1 MIIDNL
7 SIIACLIIVLLTA
20 TSLFANPF
28 VRKIQNEG
36 EADPR
41 LVDEQHLP
49 NVTVLVLANNNAQAL
64 DAHLPLLLTQDYP
77 AAYEVVVVG
86 EQGDLNV
93 ETVVKQFSQNKHLY
107 ATYIPPRSL
116 FMSKKKLA
124 VALGVKAA
132 HYDWVLLLDSNC
144 HPVSDTWLKSMA
156 SHMDI
161 DANLVIG
168 YSNYDEE
175 TKSYYRFDR
184 LRNDCYLLRCAQR
197 SIAYRANGVNI
208 AFRKS
213 EFIKDDGYRG
223 NLHLVN
229 GEYDFIVN
237 KYARTDSARIAID
250 EDAWI
255 REEKPTPKVWHDRNI
270 CYANVR
276 KYLERSF
283 GIRALYNVDMTMM
296 HLNYIVLL
304 LAIVAASILQNW
316 IVLAVASLALIL
328 TLVLRSM
335 AAVKVYRQFGEH
347 IACWKTVFFELYIVW
362 HSLATNIRYAK
373 SDKRDFST
381 HKL

>member
-49 NVTVLVLANNNAQAL
+49 NVTILVLANNNAQAL

-144 HPVSDTWLKSMA
+144 HPVSDAWLKSMA

-255 REEKPTPKVWHDRNI
+255 REEKPTPKSWHDRNI

-296 HLNYIVLL
+296 HLNYIVLV

-335 AAVKVYRQFGEH
+335 AAVKVYRQYGEH

>member
-296 HLNYIVLL
+296 HLNYIVLV

>member
-255 REEKPTPKVWHDRNI
+255 REEKPTSKAWHDRNI

-335 AAVKVYRQFGEH
+335 AAVKVYSQFGEH

>member
-132 HYDWVLLLDSNC
+132 HYDWVILLDSNC

-255 REEKPTPKVWHDRNI
+255 REEKPTPKSWHDRNI

-296 HLNYIVLL
+296 HLNYIVLV

-335 AAVKVYRQFGEH
+335 AAVTVYRQFGEH

-362 HSLATNIRYAK
+362 HSLATKIRYAK

>member
-93 ETVVKQFSQNKHLY
+93 ETVVKQFSQNKHIY

-132 HYDWVLLLDSNC
+132 HYDWVILLDSNC

-270 CYANVR
+270 CYASVR

-296 HLNYIVLL
+296 HLNYIVLV

-335 AAVKVYRQFGEH
+335 AAVKVYSQFGEH

>member
-1 MIIDNL
+1 M
-7 SIIACLIIVLLTA
+7 LLTA

-28 VRKIQNEG
+28 IRRIQQKG
-36 EADPR
+36 YVDPQ

-64 DAHLPLLLTQDYP
+64 DANLPLLLTQDYP
-77 AAYEVVVVG
+77 AEYEVVVVG
-86 EQGDLNV
+86 EQSDLHV
-93 ETVVKQFSQNKHLY
+93 ETAIKQFAKNKHLY

-132 HYDWVLLLDSNC
+132 HYDWVILLDSNC
-144 HPVSDTWLKSMA
+144 HPVADTWLKSMA

-255 REEKPTPKVWHDRNI
+255 REEKPTPKAWHDRNI

-296 HLNYIVLL
+296 HLNYIVLV

-335 AAVKVYRQFGEH
+335 AAVKVYRQFGEQ

>member
-132 HYDWVLLLDSNC
+132 HYDWVILLDSNC

-255 REEKPTPKVWHDRNI
+255 REEKPTPKSWHDRNI

-296 HLNYIVLL
+296 HLNYIVLV

>member
-132 HYDWVLLLDSNC
+132 HYDWVILLDSNC

-255 REEKPTPKVWHDRNI
+255 REEKPTPKAWHDRNN

-296 HLNYIVLL
+296 HLNYIVLV

-347 IACWKTVFFELYIVW
+347 IACWKTVFFELFIVW

>member
-296 HLNYIVLL
+296 HLNYIVLV

-335 AAVKVYRQFGEH
+335 AAVKVYSQFGEH

>member
-28 VRKIQNEG
+28 VRKIQYEG

-156 SHMDI
+156 IHMDI

-255 REEKPTPKVWHDRNI
+255 REEKPTPKAWHDRNI
-270 CYANVR
+270 CYVNVR

-296 HLNYIVLL
+296 HLNYIVLV

>member
-144 HPVSDTWLKSMA
+144 HPASDTWLKSMA

-296 HLNYIVLL
+296 HLNYIVLV

-335 AAVKVYRQFGEH
+335 AAVKVYSQFGEH

>member
-132 HYDWVLLLDSNC
+132 HYDWVILLDSNC
-144 HPVSDTWLKSMA
+144 HHVSDTWLKSMA

-296 HLNYIVLL
+296 HLNYIVLV

-335 AAVKVYRQFGEH
+335 AAVKVYSQFGEH

>member
-132 HYDWVLLLDSNC
+132 HYDWVILLDSNC

-270 CYANVR
+270 CYASVR

-296 HLNYIVLL
+296 HLNYIVLV

-335 AAVKVYRQFGEH
+335 AAVKVYSQFGEH

>member
-250 EDAWI
+250 ENAWI
-255 REEKPTPKVWHDRNI
+255 REEKPTPKAWHDRNI

-296 HLNYIVLL
+296 HLNYIVLV

>member
-250 EDAWI
+250 ENAWI
-255 REEKPTPKVWHDRNI
+255 REEKPIPKAWHDRNI

-296 HLNYIVLL
+296 HLNYIVLV

-335 AAVKVYRQFGEH
+335 AAVKVYRQFGEQ

>member
-132 HYDWVLLLDSNC
+132 HYDWVILLDSNC
-144 HPVSDTWLKSMA
+144 YPVSDTWLKSMA

-255 REEKPTPKVWHDRNI
+255 REEKPTLKAWHDRNI

-373 SDKRDFST
+373 SDKRDFTT

>member
-28 VRKIQNEG
+28 VRKIQNED

-156 SHMDI
+156 SHMDN

-175 TKSYYRFDR
+175 TKPYYRFDR

-255 REEKPTPKVWHDRNI
+255 REEKPTPKAWHDRNI
-270 CYANVR
+270 CYANVH

-373 SDKRDFST
+373 SDKRDFTT

>member
-132 HYDWVLLLDSNC
+132 HYDWVILLDSNC

-255 REEKPTPKVWHDRNI
+255 REEKPTPKSWHDRNI

-296 HLNYIVLL
+296 HLNYIVLV

-335 AAVKVYRQFGEH
+335 AAVTVYRQFGEH

>member
-132 HYDWVLLLDSNC
+132 HYDWVILLDSNC

-283 GIRALYNVDMTMM
+283 GIRVLYNVDMTMM
-296 HLNYIVLL
+296 HLNYIVLV

-335 AAVKVYRQFGEH
+335 AAVKVYSQFGEH

>member
-132 HYDWVLLLDSNC
+132 HYDWVILLDSNC

-296 HLNYIVLL
+296 HLNYIVLV

-335 AAVKVYRQFGEH
+335 AAVKVYSQFGEH

>member
-20 TSLFANPF
+20 TSLLANPF

-49 NVTVLVLANNNAQAL
+49 NVTILVLANNNAQAL
-64 DAHLPLLLTQDYP
+64 DAHLPLLLTQEYP

-132 HYDWVLLLDSNC
+132 HYDWVILLDSNC
-144 HPVSDTWLKSMA
+144 YPVSDTWLKSMA

-296 HLNYIVLL
+296 HLNYIVLV

>member
-1 MIIDNL
+1 MIIDTL

-28 VRKIQNEG
+28 IRRIQQKG
-36 EADPR
+36 YVDPQ

-49 NVTVLVLANNNAQAL
+49 NVTVLVLANNNAHAL

-77 AAYEVVVVG
+77 ADYEVVVVG
-86 EQGDLNV
+86 EQSDLHV
-93 ETVVKQFSQNKHLY
+93 ETAIKQFAQNKHLY

-132 HYDWVLLLDSNC
+132 HFDWVLLLDSNS

-156 SHMDI
+156 SHMDP

-168 YSNYDEE
+168 YSNYDQD

-213 EFIKDDGYRG
+213 EFIENDGYRG

-237 KYARTDSARIAID
+237 KYARPYSARIAI
-250 EDAWI
+250 EPDAWV
-255 REEKPTPKVWHDRNI
+255 REETPTPKTWHDRNI
-270 CYANVR
+270 CYASVR
-276 KYLERSF
+276 KCLQRSF
-283 GIRALYNVDMTMM
+283 GIKALFTIDLTMM
-296 HLNYIVLL
+296 HLNYTLL
-304 LAIVAASILQNW
+304 LLSIVASAILHNW
-316 IVLAVASLALIL
+316 LVLAVASLALIL
-328 TLVLRSM
+328 TLVLRTM
-335 AAVKVYRQFGEH
+335 AAKKVYRQFGEQ
-347 IACWKTVFFELYIVW
+347 IASWKTVFYELYIVC
-362 HSLATNIRYAK
+362 HSLATNIRYTK
-373 SDKRDFST
+373 SDKRDFTT

>member
-144 HPVSDTWLKSMA
+144 HPVSDIWLKSMA

-255 REEKPTPKVWHDRNI
+255 REEKPTPKAWHDCNI

-296 HLNYIVLL
+296 HLNYIVLV

>member
-270 CYANVR
+270 CYASVR

-296 HLNYIVLL
+296 HLNYIVLV

-335 AAVKVYRQFGEH
+335 AAVKVYSQFGEH

>member
-255 REEKPTPKVWHDRNI
+255 REEKPTPKAWHDRNI
-270 CYANVR
+270 CYANVS

-283 GIRALYNVDMTMM
+283 GIRAMYNVDMTMM
-296 HLNYIVLL
+296 HLNYIVLV

>member
-49 NVTVLVLANNNAQAL
+49 NVTILVLANNNAQAL

-144 HPVSDTWLKSMA
+144 HPVSDAWLKSMA

-255 REEKPTPKVWHDRNI
+255 REEKPTPKAWHDRNI
-270 CYANVR
+270 CYANVC

-296 HLNYIVLL
+296 HLNYIVLV

-347 IACWKTVFFELYIVW
+347 IACWKTVFFELFIVW

>member
-1 MIIDNL
+1 
-7 SIIACLIIVLLTA
+7 
-20 TSLFANPF
+20 
-28 VRKIQNEG
+28 
-36 EADPR
+36 
-41 LVDEQHLP
+41 
-49 NVTVLVLANNNAQAL
+49 
-64 DAHLPLLLTQDYP
+64 
-77 AAYEVVVVG
+77 
-86 EQGDLNV
+86 
-93 ETVVKQFSQNKHLY
+93 
-107 ATYIPPRSL
+107 
-116 FMSKKKLA
+116 
-124 VALGVKAA
+124 
-132 HYDWVLLLDSNC
+132 
-144 HPVSDTWLKSMA
+144 
-156 SHMDI
+156 MDI

-270 CYANVR
+270 CYASVR

-296 HLNYIVLL
+296 HLNYIVLV

-335 AAVKVYRQFGEH
+335 AAVKVYSQFGEH

>member
-28 VRKIQNEG
+28 VRKIQNDG

-144 HPVSDTWLKSMA
+144 HPVSDIWLKSMA

-168 YSNYDEE
+168 YSNYDEK

-255 REEKPTPKVWHDRNI
+255 REEKPTPKAWYDRNI

-296 HLNYIVLL
+296 HLNYIVLV

>member
-255 REEKPTPKVWHDRNI
+255 REEKPTPKAWHDRNI
-270 CYANVR
+270 CYATVR

-316 IVLAVASLALIL
+316 IVLAVAFLALIL

-335 AAVKVYRQFGEH
+335 AAVKVYRQFGEQ